1 MSESSLHPCIG
12 IATVLAQYSDGA
24 ARENKAIYE
33 QLEIDFSVDS
43 ESTLRKPV
51 GRSGQ
56 VHNLFH
62 RQVRW
67 HQQTLRHLGI
77 LESAGRGQWR
87 LSEKA
92 KNDIT
97 PAPRKSVM
105 VAFSTDLGCALW
117 ANAQDV
123 FSGLQENITLAFS
136 SPPYPLARARAY
148 GNVSEQQ
155 YVDWLCEMMEPI
167 VKSLRPGGNVVLNL
181 SNDIF
186 ESKLPS
192 RSLYLERLTLALQ
205 DRFGLHL
212 MDRFVWHNPSKAP
225 GPLQWASIKRVQ
237 TNVGYEPVLWFTN
250 DPANVIADNRRVL
263 QPHSERH
270 LKLMAAGGESRT
282 AEFSGGAYKIKPGS
296 FGNETAGK
304 IPRNILTIAHRDS
317 DQDPSRNYAKERGWP
332 AHPAPMPLKLA
343 EFFVQFLSELGDLVV
358 DPFGGMAT
366 TGKAAENHGRRWLIT
381 EKCREYI
388 ESASERFRKSKG
400 FAFGA

>member
-1 MSESSLHPCIG
+1 MSGISINTSVG

-43 ESTLRKPV
+43 DSSQRKPV

-56 VHNLFH
+56 VHNIFH

-77 LESAGRGQWR
+77 LESAGRGKWR
-87 LSEKA
+87 LTEKA

-105 VAFSTDLGCALW
+105 IAFSTDLGCALW

-123 FSGLQENITLAFS
+123 FSGLQDNITLAFS

-148 GNVSEQQ
+148 GNVSEQL
-155 YVDWLCEMMEPI
+155 YVDWLCETIAPI
-167 VKSLRPGGNVVLNL
+167 IKSLRPGGNVVLNL

-237 TNVGYEPVLWFTN
+237 ANVGYEPVLY
-250 DPANVIADNRRVL
+250 I
-263 QPHSERH
+263 
-270 LKLMAAGGESRT
+270 
-282 AEFSGGAYKIKPGS
+282 GS
-296 FGNETAGK
+296 
-304 IPRNILTIAHRDS
+304 
-317 DQDPSRNYAKERGWP
+317 
-332 AHPAPMPLKLA
+332 
-343 EFFVQFLSELGDLVV
+343 
-358 DPFGGMAT
+358 
-366 TGKAAENHGRRWLIT
+366 T
-381 EKCREYI
+381 ECSSSYLH
-388 ESASERFRKSKG
+388 
-400 FAFGA
+400 